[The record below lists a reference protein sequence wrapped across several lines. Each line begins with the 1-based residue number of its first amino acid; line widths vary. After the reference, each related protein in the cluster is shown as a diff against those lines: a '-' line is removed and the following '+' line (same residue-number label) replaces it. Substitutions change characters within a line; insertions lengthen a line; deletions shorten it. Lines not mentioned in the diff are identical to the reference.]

1 MGYTITTAPTEEPL
15 NLKEVKLF
23 LKEEQETNNALIKN
37 MIVGARKICE
47 AKTNRK
53 LVTQTVKLSLDE
65 FPDNEIE
72 IQGSPIQS
80 ITHVKYYDSD
90 NAQQTL
96 AATNYQIDITTEP
109 ARFDISSTGT
119 FPDTYDRFNAVEL
132 TFVAGYGLGSSVPDN
147 IKQAMY
153 LMIGHWY
160 ENREDVVVGRQVN
173 EVPMASEALLAL
185 ERVKTF

>member
-1 MGYTITTAPTEEPL
+1 MGYTVTTEPTEEPL
-15 NLKEVKLF
+15 SVKEVKLF

-47 AKTNRK
+47 AKTNRR
-53 LVTQTVKLSLDE
+53 LVTQTITLYLDE
-65 FPDNEIE
+65 FPDDEIE

-80 ITHVKYYDSD
+80 ITHVKYYDTD
-90 NAQQTL
+90 NALQTL
-96 AATNYQIDITTEP
+96 DSSNYQIDTTTEP
-109 ARFDISSTGT
+109 ARFDISYSGT
-119 FPDTYDRFNAVEL
+119 FPSTYDRFGAAQI
-132 TFVAGYGLGSSVPDN
+132 TFVAGYGLGISVPDN

-185 ERVKTF
+185 ERIKTF